1 MRLVLADTSAYAWRT
16 LIRSFCMSSTACVS
30 TFSGSSMLL
39 SAWFTFDFTS
49 RTKRSPMFISQLPT
63 RSSWLPG
70 RDETKQAGREE
81 TSPWSRYASLVAAPR
96 RSVSVVFIGRTRD
109 ARAWWAP
116 SLGVA
121 CPGVGDMDGTACV
134 QSTTQSAS

>member
-49 RTKRSPMFISQLPT
+49 RTKRSPRFISQLPT
-63 RSSWLPG
+63 RSGWLPG

-109 ARAWWAP
+109 APAWGGLAGRGVSWRVILRA
-116 SLGVA
+116 SLA
-121 CPGVGDMDGTACV
+121 
-134 QSTTQSAS
+134 